1 MTDEQ
6 KPTSDIV
13 AELRKMGQQIGTAAK
28 ALWESDDS
36 RSVRQEIR
44 EGLAEAGRQIDTAVR
59 SFQESDAGHKIGTQV
74 RQTVDKARDSDAA
87 GKVEQGIVATLR
99 EVNRQLERTIGSWT
113 SQPTEPTPPPPPP
126 PPPSEP
132 EGSA

>member
-6 KPTSDIV
+6 KPTGDIV
-13 AELRKMGQQIGTAAK
+13 AELRLLGQQIGSAAK

-44 EGLAEAGRQIDTAVR
+44 EGLEEAGRQIDTAVR
-59 SFQESDAGHKIGTQV
+59 SFHESDAGRKLGTQV
-74 RQTVDKARDSDAA
+74 KQTVEKARESDAA
-87 GKVEQGIVATLR
+87 DKVEQGIVATLR
-99 EVNRQLERTIGSWT
+99 EVNRELGKIIGNWT
-113 SQPTEPTPPPPPP
+113 GQPPAATPPAT
-126 PPPSEP
+126 PSDP

>member
-6 KPTSDIV
+6 KPMGDIV
-13 AELRKMGQQIGTAAK
+13 AELRLLGQQIGSAAK

-44 EGLAEAGRQIDTAVR
+44 EGLEEAGRQIETAVR
-59 SFQESDAGHKIGTQV
+59 SFQESDAGQKLGTQV
-74 RQTVDKARDSDAA
+74 RQTVEKARDADVP
-87 GKVEQGIVATLR
+87 GKVEQGIVDTLR
-99 EVNRQLERTIGSWT
+99 EVNRELGKIISGWT
-113 SQPTEPTPPPPPP
+113 GQPPAGTPPATPPD
-126 PPPSEP
+126 P